1 MVGRGSTGHRNQAN
15 TMKSLDNLNRPARGP
30 DVFSRHRGAGR
41 WYVIAETGA
50 NVFPECFSARSLR
63 LRLAILVAGTSLPLI
78 DFPEAPCCDLI
89 SNGLNCTP
97 ELLPR

>member
-1 MVGRGSTGHRNQAN
+1 
-15 TMKSLDNLNRPARGP
+15 MKSLDNLNRPARGP
-30 DVFSRHRGAGR
+30 EVFSRHRGAGR

-78 DFPEAPCCDLI
+78 EFSGSAMLRFD

-97 ELLPR
+97 EFLPR